1 MKKQVFAWLFSAV
14 MLGSCNTSEKILYL
28 QDMAVNQPEVIQA
41 AQDITVQP
49 LDQLSI
55 SVFSKEPQLAALFN
69 LSRSMNGGGGGTN
82 ERLGYTIDSQGN
94 IDFPVLGTLHVE
106 GKTKNQIARLI
117 KQRLIDENLVKDPI
131 VTVEFMNLSFSV
143 LGEVSSPGKYDI
155 TKDRISLLEALSMA
169 GDLTIHGKRDNIYV
183 IREEGGERVTRRVDI
198 RSKELFDSPVFYLK
212 QNDVVYVQPNKVRA
226 GQSTINENNLKSVS
240 MWMGISSFLI
250 SLGVLLFK

>member
-14 MLGSCNTSEKILYL
+14 MLGACNTSEKILYL

-49 LDQLSI
+49 LDKLSI

-69 LSRSMNGGGGGTN
+69 LTCSQNGNSGGTN
-82 ERLGYTIDSQGN
+82 ERLGYTIDNRGN

-117 KQRLIDENLVKDPI
+117 KQRLIDENLVKDPV

-143 LGEVSSPGKYDI
+143 LGEVSS
-155 TKDRISLLEALSMA
+155 TTS
-169 GDLTIHGKRDNIYV
+169 
-183 IREEGGERVTRRVDI
+183 RRTA
-198 RSKELFDSPVFYLK
+198 SPCWK
-212 QNDVVYVQPNKVRA
+212 PSAWRA
-226 GQSTINENNLKSVS
+226 T
-240 MWMGISSFLI
+240 
-250 SLGVLLFK
+250 